1 MVNNEIYLRRKNR
14 IWIEKKDCNEVTAA
28 HIGAILK
35 NLEPLGY
42 CLSKELIEILF
53 TLSIS
58 QLKAVSKE
66 LIRNLKKMLGAHVKY
81 RPMYPNF
88 PKQVMELSEAELY
101 LNAVLHY
108 LSSGKILPAFQQ
120 QIRTPEQL
128 PDKFQWIG
136 LGTEDEFQQIMAELL
151 MAKASISSTD
161 QEDLRWFLFHCPD
174 LKTWLP
180 QELFLH
186 ETKAFVCGVILER
199 MNLAKSEEQERE
211 KELAEE
217 LLLRYLTTATD
228 VLRLAAVSS
237 GGDVSLAEPV
247 RFRKWN
253 RRERRMLLLV
263 LDHCRN
269 LTEDMKRYRERWLRL
284 GEQLHPGEYP
294 RYTKAAK
301 AFYCLR
307 NDKHISTYAGTTEK
321 YFQTGEL
328 QPLLK
333 HLSYRP
339 GEFARKLDRL
349 LRTFPDTDMI
359 LDSFLQAAEKLST
372 PLLLQLRT
380 HFLHRAYPQT
390 EKPWRVFF
398 PKGNLA
404 KAYLKEEP
412 LPPLSQECC
421 KTAVSRIE
429 ETLLRLYAKRT
440 PMGNVYVAPEFEDY
454 LVPFSQRS
462 ASKALHTITRGSKL
476 SISQNSS
483 VLRVFL
489 YWKDGDERTDIDLSA
504 VVLSKEWEWLDHI
517 SYTNLKSTKI
527 GACHSGDIVAAP
539 NGASEFIDIDFIS
552 AWKTN
557 ARYIVFTVNSF
568 TCQPYCE
575 LPECFMGYMERP
587 GGSISEAPGQQG
599 PIYDPRTV
607 RNKID
612 LTANTRICVPMLLDL
627 WTWKLIW
634 MDLALKKMPGFN
646 CVENNAN
653 SIISACKAFTVIERP
668 SLMELLKLNIQA
680 RGTAVEEKEK
690 AELCFDLETG
700 ITPFDTERFL
710 AEYL

>member
-1 MVNNEIYLRRKNR
+1 
-14 IWIEKKDCNEVTAA
+14 
-28 HIGAILK
+28 
-35 NLEPLGY
+35 
-42 CLSKELIEILF
+42 
-53 TLSIS
+53 
-58 QLKAVSKE
+58 
-66 LIRNLKKMLGAHVKY
+66 
-81 RPMYPNF
+81 
-88 PKQVMELSEAELY
+88 
-101 LNAVLHY
+101 
-108 LSSGKILPAFQQ
+108 
-120 QIRTPEQL
+120 
-128 PDKFQWIG
+128 
-136 LGTEDEFQQIMAELL
+136 
-151 MAKASISSTD
+151 
-161 QEDLRWFLFHCPD
+161 
-174 LKTWLP
+174 
-180 QELFLH
+180 
-186 ETKAFVCGVILER
+186 
-199 MNLAKSEEQERE
+199 
-211 KELAEE
+211 
-217 LLLRYLTTATD
+217 
-228 VLRLAAVSS
+228 
-237 GGDVSLAEPV
+237 
-247 RFRKWN
+247 
-253 RRERRMLLLV
+253 
-263 LDHCRN
+263 
-269 LTEDMKRYRERWLRL
+269 
-284 GEQLHPGEYP
+284 
-294 RYTKAAK
+294 
-301 AFYCLR
+301 
-307 NDKHISTYAGTTEK
+307 
-321 YFQTGEL
+321 
-328 QPLLK
+328 
-333 HLSYRP
+333 
-339 GEFARKLDRL
+339 
-349 LRTFPDTDMI
+349 
-359 LDSFLQAAEKLST
+359 
-372 PLLLQLRT
+372 
-380 HFLHRAYPQT
+380 
-390 EKPWRVFF
+390 
-398 PKGNLA
+398 
-404 KAYLKEEP
+404 
-412 LPPLSQECC
+412 
-421 KTAVSRIE
+421 
-429 ETLLRLYAKRT
+429 
-440 PMGNVYVAPEFEDY
+440 MGNVYVAPEFEDY

-587 GGSISEAPGQQG
+587 GGSIFEVPGQQG
-599 PIYDPRTV
+599 SIYDPRTV

-653 SIISACKAFTVIERP
+653 SIISACKAFTVIEHP